1 MSVCS
6 APPPS
11 DEDLAELAFEGEQP
25 PPPLGYV
32 RVPVADLAGL
42 ERR

>member
-1 MSVCS
+1 MSSDV
-6 APPPS
+6 PPT
-11 DEDLAELAFEGEQP
+11 EEQLAELAFEGKQP

-32 RVPVADLAGL
+32 RVPVVDLAGL